1 MSGLSGASC
10 LVCGGAGFIGSHLVD
25 GLLDRGVSSIQV
37 IDDFSLGR
45 RENLAP
51 VLERSDIVLVEG
63 DCTDLEGLKRL
74 AGARP
79 FDLCFNLAVIP
90 LPASLEEPRPTVDRN
105 VAMTSAV
112 CELGRVGGYSRLV
125 QFSSSEVYG
134 TAEVLPMSEEHPFR
148 PTTPYAASKAATD
161 LVALSYGATFGL
173 EVAVVRPFNV
183 FGPRQNPGIYA
194 GLIPVVINRVLT
206 GEPVTVH
213 GDGEQTRDYVFVSDV
228 VAATLSIAILDAA
241 LGRSVNIASGSERTV
256 NELVAAIL
264 DALGE
269 PDWPV
274 VHVDPR
280 PGDVRRLL
288 GDITLARDLVGYRPE
303 VTLEA
308 GLLETVDWYRSR
320 PMRTLPEPR

>member
-1 MSGLSGASC
+1 
-10 LVCGGAGFIGSHLVD
+10 
-25 GLLDRGVSSIQV
+25 
-37 IDDFSLGR
+37 
-45 RENLAP
+45 
-51 VLERSDIVLVEG
+51 
-63 DCTDLEGLKRL
+63 
-74 AGARP
+74 
-79 FDLCFNLAVIP
+79 
-90 LPASLEEPRPTVDRN
+90 
-105 VAMTSAV
+105 
-112 CELGRVGGYSRLV
+112 
-125 QFSSSEVYG
+125 
-134 TAEVLPMSEEHPFR
+134 MSEEHPFR
-148 PTTPYAASKAATD
+148 PATPYAASKAATD

-173 EVAVVRPFNV
+173 EVAVVRPFNA

-228 VAATLSIAILDAA
+228 VPATLSIAILDAA
-241 LGRSVNIASGSERTV
+241 LGRSVNVASGSERTV

-308 GLLETVDWYRSR
+308 GLLETVNWYRSR